1 MQNLEMVAIELKEV
15 LAAKSILEA
24 REKSLRNEIIEG
36 LQSQNLTLL
45 RVGGF
50 TVSIRNSKNWAYSK
64 WVRTLE
70 KMLKTR
76 KTNEQNNGVATFEE
90 TSTWQFLSAK

>member
-1 MQNLEMVAIELKEV
+1 MRNLEMVAVELREV
-15 LAAKSILEA
+15 LTAKSILEA
-24 REKSLRNEIIEG
+24 KEKNLRAEIIEG

-45 RVGGF
+45 KVGGF
-50 TVSIRNSKNWAYSK
+50 TVSIRKNKTWAYSK

-76 KTNEQNNGVATFEE
+76 KSNEQNNGVATFEE
-90 TSTWQFLSAK
+90 TPTWQFLSAK

>member
-1 MQNLEMVAIELKEV
+1 MRNLESVAVELKEV
-15 LAAKSILEA
+15 MASKAILEA
-24 REKSLRNEIIEG
+24 KEKTLRAEIIEG

-76 KTNEQNNGVATFEE
+76 KSTEQNNGVATFEE
-90 TSTWQFLSAK
+90 TPTWQFLSAK